1 MQAPHQHDAAWLRL
15 LLELKQMPQEWLH
28 LNGLEDP
35 VWILILVLITM
46 GDTVFFHELRE
57 TSLLIPLCTDRLI
70 SGCSNQI

>member
-1 MQAPHQHDAAWLRL
+1 
-15 LLELKQMPQEWLH
+15 MPQEWLH

-57 TSLLIPLCTDRLI
+57 TSLLIPLYTESDIRMFKPDLEILGGKNEADR
-70 SGCSNQI
+70 GFWR